1 VTIELSRE
9 HLQAICSH
17 GESAYPQECCG
28 LLLGLVR
35 RDSKTVVDV
44 LGTENAWD
52 EEAMKAFQGIEPL
65 AKLGETKRGNYGIA
79 PTDILKAQKAA
90 RDRHLAIIGIYHS
103 HPDCAAIPSEFDRQ
117 VAWQEY
123 SYIIV
128 SVCSGKAVDVTSWGL
143 DDDREFQRE
152 EISLVDQLENYS
164 KNR

>member
-9 HLQAICSH
+9 DLQGICSH
-17 GESAYPQECCG
+17 AESGYPQECCG

-35 RDSKTVVDV
+35 GDSKTVVEV
-44 LGTENAWD
+44 RETENAWD

-65 AKLGETKRGNYGIA
+65 AKLGETKRGNYAIA
-79 PTDILKAQKAA
+79 PADMLKAHKVA
-90 RDRHLAIIGIYHS
+90 RDRHLVIIAIYHS
-103 HPDCAAIPSEFDRQ
+103 HPDCAAMPSEFDRQ

-128 SVCSGKAVDVTSWGL
+128 SVCSGKAVDVTSWRL
-143 DDDREFQRE
+143 SDERKFERE